1 VTRLRELL
9 ADAESRRLRGHVQS
23 AGSGTPRAPSPSG
36 SVLGL
41 SNRAAVQLAA
51 QLLRPGAR
59 TSCSL
64 WKARRLLDVGGGGA
78 RGVVIVDLAGG
89 AAVLAVV
96 LMVGWLALSN
106 IFGRYK

>member
-1 VTRLRELL
+1 MSKAPVLARRVLR
-9 ADAESRRLRGHVQS
+9 RRVVLFS
-23 AGSGTPRAPSPSG
+23 ACRIALPCSSPRSFCD
-36 SVLGL
+36 
-41 SNRAAVQLAA
+41 R
-51 QLLRPGAR
+51 AR

-64 WKARRLLDVGGGGA
+64 WKSHWLLDVDGGGA
-78 RGVVIVDLAGG
+78 RGVVIVDLAVG